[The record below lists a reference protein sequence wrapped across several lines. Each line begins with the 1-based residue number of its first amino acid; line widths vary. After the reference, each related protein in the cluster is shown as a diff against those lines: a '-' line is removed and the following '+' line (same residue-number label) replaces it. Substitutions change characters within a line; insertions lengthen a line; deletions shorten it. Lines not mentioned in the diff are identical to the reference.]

1 MSERPSGPLGVGGD
15 AMAQQERAV
24 VTRDKIVR
32 SAATIFE
39 QRGYANASL
48 DVVASEA
55 GVTKGALYHH
65 FKSKEEVANAVIE
78 LQYEIAQSYG
88 ERVFLLGRTALE
100 RMMWMSQTFAQQM
113 KDEVVVSAG
122 VRLTTEAGGNGLER
136 EAPYAG
142 WIHTVEGLI
151 AAAVEEGDIR
161 ADVDPTRLAA
171 FLIPAYTGVQLVSDI
186 LHSREDLFQQLENM
200 WTMLL
205 IPALVPAERQ
215 PLVADLPARI
225 MRSAV

>member
-1 MSERPSGPLGVGGD
+1 
-15 AMAQQERAV
+15 MAQQERAV

-48 DVVASEA
+48 DVVATEA

-78 LQYEIAQSYG
+78 LQYEIAQSYA

-142 WIHTVEGLI
+142 WIHAVQDLI
-151 AAAVEEGDIR
+151 AAAVQEGDIR
-161 ADVDPTRLAA
+161 PDVDARRLAA

-186 LHSREDLFQQLENM
+186 LHGREDLFEQLENM

-205 IPALVPAERQ
+205 IPALVPPERQ
-215 PLVADLPARI
+215 AAVADLPARI

>member
-1 MSERPSGPLGVGGD
+1 
-15 AMAQQERAV
+15 MAQQERAV

-32 SAATIFE
+32 SAATVFE
-39 QRGYANASL
+39 RRGYANASL
-48 DVVASEA
+48 DVVATEA

-100 RMMWMSQTFAQQM
+100 RLMWMSQAFAQQM
-113 KDEVVVSAG
+113 KEEVVVSAG

-142 WIHTVEGLI
+142 WIATVEQLI
-151 AAAVEEGDIR
+151 AAAIQEGDIR
-161 ADVDPTRLAA
+161 PDIDPVRVAA

-186 LHSREDLFQQLENM
+186 LHRRADLFEQLENM

-205 IPALVPAERQ
+205 IPALVPNDRWDAVAE
-215 PLVADLPARI
+215 LPSRI
-225 MRSAV
+225 MRAAV